1 VTTAARIDRRNR
13 RRFTLL
19 ALLLIALGVLGLVLA
34 ADLLQVQQPSELYR
48 RVAEPAGSQPWI
60 VPTVLILLGLLLAY
74 LGLRALR
81 KQFATPTT
89 RLAELTLARGERG
102 RTTVEVDAYSRA
114 LTRDLERLEVVHSA
128 SARVVGAGTGAL
140 PHVRVRATY
149 DEGVP
154 VAEVRAAMEPA
165 YQRLASTM
173 GVEAVERDLHLKPAS
188 SRLPRVR

>member
-1 VTTAARIDRRNR
+1 MTTAAKIDRRNR
-13 RRFTLL
+13 RRLALL
-19 ALLLIALGVLGLVLA
+19 ALVLIALGVAGLLLAAGELA
-34 ADLLQVQQPSELYR
+34 ADEPSELYR
-48 RVAEPAGSQPWI
+48 RVTEAVRTQPWI
-60 VPTVLILLGLLLAY
+60 VPTVLIVVGLLLSY

-89 RLAELTLARGERG
+89 RLSELTLDRGPQG
-102 RTTVEVDAYSRA
+102 RTTVEVDAYSRV
-114 LTRDLERLEVVHSA
+114 LTRDLERLEAVHA
-128 SARVVGAGTGAL
+128 ATARVVGAGTGAL

-154 VAEVRAAMEPA
+154 VDQVRAAMEPA

-173 GVEAVERDLHLKPAS
+173 GSESLERDLHLKPAG